1 MFLRLLG
8 LQRVRGYTG
17 CMDLTPTPPA
27 LHNFLKKYPARK
39 LKKGWPL
46 LYQGEVPRTAF
57 VVKTGMVKV
66 YDINTSG
73 EEKVLTFTDTDGMLA
88 PEWLFGKSP
97 VSLYYADAFTDCEV
111 HAVPRQQLTELLQS
125 SREMLT
131 FALNRYVN
139 LYVGAQLHISA
150 LEQTRASE
158 KLLRILQWLSL
169 RFGQEIRPNV
179 LRIDIRLTHQDL
191 AHMIGMTRETTAVE
205 LGKLR
210 KQKVISYQNQRYIL
224 HVEKMQQILGED
236 EFKALTI

>member
-1 MFLRLLG
+1 
-8 LQRVRGYTG
+8 
-17 CMDLTPTPPA
+17 MDLTPTPPA
-27 LHNFLKKYPARK
+27 LTSFLQKYPARK

-73 EEKVLTFTDTDGMLA
+73 EEKVLTFSDQGGLLA

-111 HAVPRQQLTELLQS
+111 HAVPRQQLHEVLHSTSSLLAF
-125 SREMLT
+125 T
-131 FALNRYVN
+131 LNRYVN

-150 LEQTRASE
+150 LEQTRAAE

-169 RFGQEIRPNV
+169 RFGKEIKPNV
-179 LRIDIRLTHQDL
+179 YRIDIRLTHQDL

-210 KQKVISYQNQRYIL
+210 KQKIISYQNQRYIL
-224 HVEKMQQILGED
+224 HVDKMRQVMGED

>member
-1 MFLRLLG
+1 
-8 LQRVRGYTG
+8 
-17 CMDLTPTPPA
+17 MDLTPIPPA
-27 LHNFLKKYPARK
+27 LKNFLKKYPARK

-46 LYQGEVPRTAF
+46 LYQGEVPRTAY
-57 VVKTGMVKV
+57 VVKSGTVKV

-73 EEKVLTFTDTDGMLA
+73 EEKVINFSEEAGLLA
-88 PEWLFGKSP
+88 AEWLFGKSP

-111 HAVPRQQLTELLQS
+111 HAVPRQQLHELLHS
-125 SREMLT
+125 SQETLA

-169 RFGQEIRPNV
+169 RFGKETKPNMV
-179 LRIDIRLTHQDL
+179 KIDIRLTHQDL
-191 AHMIGMTRETTAVE
+191 AHLIGMTRETTAVE

-210 KQKVISYQNQRYIL
+210 KQKVISYTNQHYIL
-224 HVEKMQQILGED
+224 HVDKMQRIMGED

>member
-1 MFLRLLG
+1 
-8 LQRVRGYTG
+8 
-17 CMDLTPTPPA
+17 MDLTPTPPA
-27 LHNFLKKYPARK
+27 LTSFLKKYPARR

-57 VVKTGMVKV
+57 VVKSGMIKV

-73 EEKVLTFTDTDGMLA
+73 EEKVITFTNTDGILA
-88 PEWLFGKSP
+88 PEWIFNKSS
-97 VSLYYADAFTDCEV
+97 VSLYYADAFTDAEV
-111 HAVPRQQLTELLQS
+111 HAVPRQQLHDLIYSNEA
-125 SREMLT
+125 MLA

-150 LEQTRASE
+150 LEQTRAAE

-169 RFGQEIRPNV
+169 RFGKEIKPNIF
-179 LRIDIRLTHQDL
+179 RIDIRLTHQDL

-224 HVEKMQQILGED
+224 HVDKMQQIMGED

>member
-1 MFLRLLG
+1 M
-8 LQRVRGYTG
+8 
-17 CMDLTPTPPA
+17 
-27 LHNFLKKYPARK
+27 
-39 LKKGWPL
+39 
-46 LYQGEVPRTAF
+46 YQGEVPRTAY
-57 VVKTGMVKV
+57 VVKSGMVKV
-66 YDINTSG
+66 YDINTNG
-73 EEKVLTFTDTDGMLA
+73 EEKVITFTDTDGLLA

-111 HAVPRQQLTELLQS
+111 HAVPRQQLHELLHS
-125 SREMLT
+125 SEAMLA
-131 FALNRYVN
+131 FGLNRFVN

-150 LEQTRASE
+150 LEQTRAAE

-169 RFGQEIRPNV
+169 RFGKEIKPGV
-179 LRIDIRLTHQDL
+179 FRIDIRLTHQDL

-224 HVEKMQQILGED
+224 HTEKMQQIMGED

>member
-1 MFLRLLG
+1 MKS
-8 LQRVRGYTG
+8 
-17 CMDLTPTPPA
+17 
-27 LHNFLKKYPARK
+27 FLKKYPARK

-46 LYQGEVPRTAF
+46 LYQGEVPRTAY

-66 YDINTSG
+66 YDINTNG
-73 EEKVLTFTDTDGMLA
+73 EEKVITFTDTDGLLA
-88 PEWLFGKSP
+88 PEWLFRKSS

-111 HAVPRQQLTELLQS
+111 HAVPRQQLFELLHS
-125 SREMLT
+125 SSDMLA

-139 LYVGAQLHISA
+139 LYVGAQLYISA
-150 LEQTRASE
+150 LEQTRAAE

-169 RFGQEIRPNV
+169 RFGKEIKPEV
-179 LRIDIRLTHQDL
+179 FRIDIRLTHQDL

-224 HVEKMQQILGED
+224 HVERMQQIMGED